1 MNQIACSFAPG
12 FEKIIKELIKSRVND
27 AQKFNVS
34 SGFVYFFS
42 SQNPIEISSSL
53 DFCNNVFLI
62 LKDFSSSVQKDF
74 ASLVNKTVT
83 SKFNSSI
90 LELGAK
96 DSFRLR
102 FSQSNQFVNV
112 EKQLTIRAENFI
124 QKTFSLQ
131 NDRTGGG
138 KEFWFMT
145 RTDGFAAFAY
155 RMTQKQSTEKR
166 FEQGELR
173 SEFALMFVKMA
184 QLPHKGKFVYA
195 DPFAGHGSIS
205 KILSEEC
212 SGCTI
217 YASDID
223 NDLVG
228 KMAQKFNGNRMIR
241 VRQSDATNLS
251 FFKDNSVDCVIS
263 DPPWGDFE
271 KEIDIPLLYKKMLV
285 EFDRILKDEGKLCIL
300 TGAKNHFE
308 QAVKENKTF
317 SKNSQNPDFKTDVLV
332 NGKKASIYLLK
343 K

>member
-12 FEKIIKELIKSRVND
+12 FEKIIEELIKSRVND

-62 LKDFSSSVQKDF
+62 LKDFSSSLQKDF

-138 KEFWFMT
+138 KEFWFLVRSDET
-145 RTDGFAAFAY
+145 L
-155 RMTQKQSTEKR
+155 RMQKS
-166 FEQGELR
+166 
-173 SEFALMFVKMA
+173 
-184 QLPHKGKFVYA
+184 
-195 DPFAGHGSIS
+195 
-205 KILSEEC
+205 
-212 SGCTI
+212 
-217 YASDID
+217 
-223 NDLVG
+223 
-228 KMAQKFNGNRMIR
+228 
-241 VRQSDATNLS
+241 
-251 FFKDNSVDCVIS
+251 
-263 DPPWGDFE
+263 
-271 KEIDIPLLYKKMLV
+271 
-285 EFDRILKDEGKLCIL
+285 
-300 TGAKNHFE
+300 
-308 QAVKENKTF
+308 
-317 SKNSQNPDFKTDVLV
+317 
-332 NGKKASIYLLK
+332 
-343 K
+343 